1 VGYTV
6 RAMGRAVSAAAT
18 AVLLA
23 GPAALA
29 FFSGGYFDGPRL
41 AAAFVVWTIV
51 LGAAVAARRPFP
63 TSRAGRVAAGGFIL
77 LCLLTAASL
86 AWAPLPAPA
95 ADATTRLLLYVGAL
109 LAAAALLRDRRAA
122 RAVEPAL
129 ALGATVVVG
138 YGLAGRLLPSIVEL
152 EVSFGSGGRLEQPI
166 TYWNAE
172 GILAAVGV
180 VLCARL
186 IGDRTRAA
194 GVRAAAS
201 AASAILAAGLYLTY
215 SRGALAAGFVGLIVL
230 LAAAPERSQLRALLR
245 VVVTGVLA
253 AVCVAGLPG
262 IGTLRAGAAADAR
275 DGALA
280 LAALACVTASAA
292 LVTVRSVRRER
303 RGELAVGSLAVGRRL
318 ALVAAVAIALT
329 AAGLVVGGLR
339 ERGGE
344 SELAVREGAARLTS
358 TTSRRYDY
366 WAVGLR
372 TFADHPL
379 RGMGAGSFRVAWLKE
394 RPVPEGAREVHS
406 LPLEVALEL
415 GVAGLLALVLFV
427 GGTGAAARAAVRRN
441 PVLAAGPAAAC
452 TAWAVHAT
460 IDWDWQIPA
469 VTLPAVILAGCLIAV
484 GETVPGA
491 EPEQEVAT
499 ATDVPETPTPRREPA
514 PTFVA
519 ARADSA

>member
-1 VGYTV
+1 MARLAGT
-6 RAMGRAVSAAAT
+6 AAV

-23 GPAALA
+23 MAPVLA
-29 FFSGGYFDGPRL
+29 FSSGGYFDGSRL
-41 AAAFVVWTIV
+41 IAAFTVWILV
-51 LGAAVAARRPFP
+51 LAVAVATPHPLPARR
-63 TSRAGRVAAGGFIL
+63 SGQLAVGGL
-77 LCLLTAASL
+77 LALCLLTGASL
-86 AWAPLPAPA
+86 LWAPLAEPAF
-95 ADATTRLLLYVGAL
+95 DATTRLLLYVGAL
-109 LAAAALLRDRRAA
+109 VAAAALLRDRRAA
-122 RAVEPAL
+122 RAAEPAL
-129 ALGATVVVG
+129 ALGATAVLG
-138 YGLAGRLLPSIVEL
+138 YGLAGQLLPSIIHL
-152 EVSFGSGGRLEQPI
+152 DASFGSGGRLEQPI

-172 GILAAVGV
+172 GILAAVGL

-186 IGDRTRAA
+186 TGDRTRAT

-230 LAAAPERSQLRALLR
+230 LVAAPDRSQLRALLR

-253 AVCVAGLPG
+253 ALCVAGLPS
-262 IGTLRAGAAADAR
+262 IGALRAGPTADAR
-275 DGALA
+275 DGAIA
-280 LAALACVTASAA
+280 LAALVCVMAGA
-292 LVTVRSVRRER
+292 LAVTVRSVRREG
-303 RGELAVGSLAVGRRL
+303 RGELAIASLAVGRRL
-318 ALVAAVAIALT
+318 AMVAAVAIVLT

-379 RGMGAGSFRVAWLKE
+379 HGLGAGSFRVAWLKE

-415 GVAGLLALVLFV
+415 GVAGLLAFAVFV
-427 GGTGAAARAAVRRN
+427 GGAAAAARAAVRGN

-469 VTLPAVILAGCLIAV
+469 VTLPAVILVGCLIAV
-484 GETVPGA
+484 GESVRGG
-491 EPEQEVAT
+491 ESDGEVAT
-499 ATDVPETPTPRREPA
+499 ATGVPDAAAPRPQPA